1 MAFLCKACGSQGPH
15 PVHVFREMMFG
26 TREKFEYIE
35 CNDCGSIQRLTEV
48 SDESRFYP
56 NNYYSFSHIRPS
68 LRSRISVLRDSHAL
82 GVTTRRLLSSTGRCL
97 IRIPT
102 CSSFAW
108 RHDGSNWVQLDAPR
122 HVVIFSRDGLSK
134 LAARVGFHLDATI
147 DDSWEFQFTGSD
159 RYCRDIPLCEPRDDL
174 FTRRELRAFRE
185 RALKLNFRGQG
196 DQAPFILSPPIG

>member
-1 MAFLCKACGSQGPH
+1 MGRACESRLGYHGISSDILSVAGSATAGHIAMAFLCKACGSQGPH

-35 CNDCGSIQRLTEV
+35 YNDCGSIQRLTEV

-108 RHDGSNWVQLDAPR
+108 RHDGSNWV
-122 HVVIFSRDGLSK
+122 
-134 LAARVGFHLDATI
+134 
-147 DDSWEFQFTGSD
+147 
-159 RYCRDIPLCEPRDDL
+159 
-174 FTRRELRAFRE
+174 
-185 RALKLNFRGQG
+185 
-196 DQAPFILSPPIG
+196 